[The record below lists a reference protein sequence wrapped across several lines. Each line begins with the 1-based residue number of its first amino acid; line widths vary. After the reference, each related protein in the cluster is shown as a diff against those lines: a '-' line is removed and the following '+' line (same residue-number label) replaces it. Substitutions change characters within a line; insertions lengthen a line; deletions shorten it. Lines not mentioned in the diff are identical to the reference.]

1 MEDGAAGT
9 DNLQPTYRGIIA
21 SAEDMLI
28 LVEACLSGSHSCI
41 SRPLTQ
47 EEKARVARSGN
58 IFIYEVNASRI
69 NRWNDSLSWNRG
81 KSINRCYLY
90 RQVKLTHR
98 AQQSAAKRKR
108 NAAVSKEH
116 CAQQSGTKR
125 KRKAAVSKH
134 FSASTEAGPATVKTG
149 TDIYA
154 NNNNDDELLPT
165 VSDTT
170 GHEKQG
176 KLDYVKNGLTKKVMS
191 FAVGSMMHR
200 VVSYYS
206 AADAR
211 EQGKLQIPSM
221 DPQFFGIKIRDEL
234 IKEYHKI
241 PIGKHGRH
249 SVREDLYGTGRYQI
263 NSQNPADNAGMP
275 PLGLVS
281 DAVMPVLNSYN
292 SIASGSMPAV
302 GSPHEASAQASYQH
316 SAYTPA
322 QTIENEDIL
331 ASTWL
336 TNEDTSSD
344 GLSLSP

>member
-9 DNLQPTYRGIIA
+9 DTLQPTYRGIIA

-47 EEKARVARSGN
+47 EEKTQVARSGN
-58 IFIYEVNASRI
+58 IFMYDASRLS
-69 NRWNDSLSWNRG
+69 RWGDSLSWNRG
-81 KSINRCYLY
+81 KSINRCYIY

-108 NAAVSKEH
+108 KAAVPKP
-116 CAQQSGTKR
+116 AKR
-125 KRKAAVSKH
+125 KRRAAVSKH

-165 VSDTT
+165 ESDTT
-170 GHEKQG
+170 GHEKKG
-176 KLDYVKNGLTKKVMS
+176 KHDYVENGLIKKVITL
-191 FAVGSMMHR
+191 AVGSIMHR

-206 AADAR
+206 AADEQ

-249 SVREDLYGTGRYQI
+249 SIREDLYGTGRYQI
-263 NSQNPADNAGMP
+263 NSQNPADNAGTP

-281 DAVMPVLNSYN
+281 DAVMPVLNSYDP
-292 SIASGSMPAV
+292 IASGSMPAV
-302 GSPHEASAQASYQH
+302 GSPHEASAQASYH
-316 SAYTPA
+316 YSSYTPT
-322 QTIENEDIL
+322 QTIEYEAIL
-331 ASTWL
+331 ESTCL

-344 GLSLSP
+344 SFSLSP